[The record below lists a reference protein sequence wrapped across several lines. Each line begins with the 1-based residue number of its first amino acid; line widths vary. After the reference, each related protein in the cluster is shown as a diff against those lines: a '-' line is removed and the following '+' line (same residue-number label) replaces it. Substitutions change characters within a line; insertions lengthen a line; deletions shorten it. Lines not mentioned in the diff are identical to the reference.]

1 MQLLINGLLADSND
15 KLARAVI
22 ISLFTWRR
30 AGADDQYDGPKYGW
44 WGDTFAEPQT
54 DRIGSKL
61 YQLLRRSI
69 TDDLL
74 LQAQETIEEALQWLI
89 DDGLASS
96 ISVSVER
103 YGINGLSATVTIN
116 FQDKETVLQL
126 KDLTNGNNT

>member
-1 MQLLINGLLADSND
+1 MQLLINGLPADSND

-69 TDDLL
+69 TDGLL

>member
-1 MQLLINGLLADSND
+1 MQLLINGLPADSND

>member
-1 MQLLINGLLADSND
+1 MQLLINGLPADSND

-44 WGDTFAEPQT
+44 WGDTFAEPQN

>member
-1 MQLLINGLLADSND
+1 MQLLINGLPADSND
-15 KLARAVI
+15 KLARAAI

>member
-1 MQLLINGLLADSND
+1 MQLLINGLPADSND

-116 FQDKETVLQL
+116 FQDKETSVKTLS
-126 KDLTNGNNT
+126 DNT

>member
-1 MQLLINGLLADSND
+1 MQLLINGLPADSND
-15 KLARAVI
+15 KLARAAI

-116 FQDKETVLQL
+116 FQDKETVLQF

>member
-1 MQLLINGLLADSND
+1 MQLLINGLPADSND

-30 AGADDQYDGPKYGW
+30 ADADDQYEGPKYGW
-44 WGDTFAEPQT
+44 WGDTFADPAN

-61 YQLLRRSI
+61 YQLLRRPI
-69 TDDLL
+69 TGDLM
-74 LQAQETIEEALQWLI
+74 LQAQEMIEEALQWLI
-89 DDGLASS
+89 DDGMASS

>member
-1 MQLLINGLLADSND
+1 MQLLINGLPADSND

-74 LQAQETIEEALQWLI
+74 LQAQETIGEALHWLI